1 MSFETNTAEQFEKA
15 AKQAI
20 MSETGREKLRE
31 GIRGFWS
38 GRDISIR
45 EKLTVEPK
53 SLNFS
58 EILLRK
64 DNFPPVDLD
73 WGVLRNLNLSTR
85 SRLAQSGI
93 EIRIDYD
100 RVTPDDIEKINNGE
114 EVLIPVL
121 IENHGNRAI
130 EFEGEA
136 TRFFWTNAKNR
147 LTGKELRD
155 AVSSEIKIEGECG
168 KDWFIA
174 GADYDSEND
183 ELIQK
188 NLKNEEFRENMKDIM
203 IVFPMEKKLYIPK
216 NDKPL
221 SIGSRKDLEDAL
233 EPVPEDD
240 GSDFYLGETP
250 RVELGENVCGV
261 INTGSYDG
269 GKRHLISPLIDP
281 GFKGKIRT
289 ELLDNLGYI
298 ELFIYRK

>member
-1 MSFETNTAEQFEKA
+1 MSFESEQFEEMAKKA
-15 AKQAI
+15 I
-20 MSETGREKLRE
+20 ISERGYKKLEE
-31 GIRGFWS
+31 GLPGFWS
-38 GRDISIR
+38 GRDISIK
-45 EKLTVEPK
+45 EKQIVEPK
-53 SLNFS
+53 NLVFT
-58 EILLRK
+58 EVVLK
-64 DNFPPVDLD
+64 KENFPPVEVD
-73 WGVLRNLNLSTR
+73 WGVLRRLNLSTR

-100 RVTPDDIEKINNGE
+100 RITPDDIEKINNGE
-114 EVLIPVL
+114 EISVPVMV
-121 IENHGNRAI
+121 ENHGDRAI

-136 TRFFWTNAKNR
+136 TRFFWTNAKDR

-183 ELIQK
+183 ELIQR
-188 NLKNEEFRENMKDIM
+188 NMKNEEFRENMKDIM
-203 IVFPMEKKLYIPK
+203 IVFPMKRKLHIPK
-216 NDKPL
+216 DDKPL
-221 SIGSRKDLEDAL
+221 NIGSRKDLEDAL
-233 EPVPEDD
+233 KPVPEDEEP
-240 GSDFYLGETP
+240 DFCLGETP

-289 ELLDNLGYI
+289 ELLDGLGYI
-298 ELFIYRK
+298 ELFVYRK